1 VKVIVAGGGI
11 GGMALALSLVDAGIT
26 DVEVYESASAI
37 KELGVGIN
45 VLPHAVREL
54 TELGVADDL
63 AAVGIPTAEMVFY
76 TRHGQRIWGEPRGL
90 GAGYRWPQI
99 SVNRGELLGVLNR
112 AVLARL
118 GPERVHAGHHLVRF
132 GQGDGGRG
140 RDGGPRYGDGQ
151 DSGGPVW
158 AEFVDRRTSQP
169 LAHVE
174 GDLLVGCDGV
184 HSVVRQALYPDEGP
198 PKWNGI
204 TSWRG
209 VTEGEPFLGGQ
220 TMILA
225 GHLDRYVVVY
235 PISSRHQR
243 EGRSLINWV
252 GNLRISDG
260 RPMPRQEWDHT
271 SRLDEVLAAFETFR
285 FDWLDM
291 PSLIRGAGEI
301 FTYPMADRDPLP
313 SWDFG
318 RVTLL
323 GDAAHPMYAMGSNGA
338 SQAIL
343 DARVLARELALGSSV
358 EAAVMAYD
366 AQRRPATAAVVEAN
380 RKGGPNQTLQV
391 IEDRAPNGFTN
402 LDDVISSRELD
413 EIATAY
419 HRTAGF
425 DPAILNARPSYS
437 VR

>member
-1 VKVIVAGGGI
+1 LKVVIVGGGI
-11 GGMALALSLVDAGIT
+11 GGMALALSLHAAGLT
-26 DVEVYESASAI
+26 DLEVYESASAI

-45 VLPHAVREL
+45 VLPHAIREL
-54 TELGVADDL
+54 TELGISDDL

-76 TRHGQRIWGEPRGL
+76 TKHGQRIWGEPRGL

-99 SVNRGELLGVLNR
+99 SVSRGDLLGVLYR
-112 AVLARL
+112 AVVSRL
-118 GPERVHAGHHLVRF
+118 GAERVHTGHHLARF
-132 GQGDGGRG
+132 GQEA
-140 RDGGPRYGDGQ
+140 
-151 DSGGPVW
+151 GGPVW
-158 AEFVDRRTSQP
+158 AEFVDRGSSRTV
-169 LAHVE
+169 ARVE

-184 HSVVRQALYPDEGP
+184 HSVVRGALYPDEGP

-209 VTEGEPFLGGQ
+209 VTVGEPFLGGR

-235 PISSRHQR
+235 PISSRHER

-252 GNLRISDG
+252 GNLRTADG
-260 RPMPRQEWDHT
+260 RPMPRQEWDHA
-271 SRLDEVLAAFETFR
+271 SRVDEVLAAFESFR

-291 PSLIRGAGEI
+291 PSLIRGSEEI
-301 FTYPMADRDPLP
+301 LTYPMADRDPLP

-343 DARVLARELALGSSV
+343 DARVLARELALQPSV
-358 EAAVMAYD
+358 EAAVTAYD

-380 RKGGPNQTLQV
+380 RKGGPNEILQV
-391 IEDRAPNGFTN
+391 IEDRAPNGFDR
-402 LDDVISSRELD
+402 LEDVISSQELD

-425 DPAILNARPSYS
+425 DPAILNGRPSYS
-437 VR
+437 VS